1 MGKGS
6 IGSSGSRNKKQKQK
20 QWKRREA
27 TEAAE
32 TIEIMGKGEKT
43 GEEKSNLLRKGV
55 LKLTAC
61 S

>member
-1 MGKGS
+1 MK
-6 IGSSGSRNKKQKQK
+6 SRERKHRQQWKQKQK
-20 QWKRREA
+20 TEAEIMEA